1 MADARD
7 LKSRDFGRVGS
18 TPTPGTAEAQR
29 QTLSFAVPRTQG
41 LRADSR
47 FVPGTG
53 SVCLK
58 RIIQGRLG

>member
-18 TPTPGTAEAQR
+18 TPTPGTAEAHR
-29 QTLSFAVPRTQG
+29 WTLASAAPRTQG
-41 LRADSR
+41 FRADSR
-47 FVPGTG
+47 FVPGAG

-58 RIIQGRLG
+58 RIIQGCLG